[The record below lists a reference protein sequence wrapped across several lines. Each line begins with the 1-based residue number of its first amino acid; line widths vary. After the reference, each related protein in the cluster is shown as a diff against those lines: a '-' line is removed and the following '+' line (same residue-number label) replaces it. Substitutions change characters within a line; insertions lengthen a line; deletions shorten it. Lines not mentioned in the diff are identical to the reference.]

1 MRRARAARPPIDRKE
16 NAMRKSWTK
25 WIGMAALLMAM
36 PLTAQQ
42 TAKEAEK
49 EAGTPAEYERLL
61 KPADKHEILG
71 RFVGSWKGD
80 LKVLLYGT
88 PSEGIMPEELEAHW
102 IMKDNFIEMSLT
114 QHIRDH
120 VVNGKILLG
129 YNGSIKKFYQL
140 FLTDGEPR
148 GTYSQG
154 VLLRSKNALV
164 FRGMEDDPVSGDSFE
179 RRDVYTFVD
188 KDKIMYE
195 LYYTF
200 VDGSEIKPVE
210 GYLTRVKDKP

>member
-1 MRRARAARPPIDRKE
+1 
-16 NAMRKSWTK
+16 MRKSWKVWVGVAT
-25 WIGMAALLMAM
+25 LLGAM
-36 PLTAQQ
+36 PLAAQQ
-42 TAKEAEK
+42 TVKEAEK
-49 EAGTPAEYERLL
+49 EAGTPEQYEKLL

-71 RFVGSWKGD
+71 RLVGSWKGD

-88 PSEGIMPEELEAHW
+88 PSEAIMPEELEAHW
-102 IMKDNFIEMSLT
+102 ILKDNFIEMNAT
-114 QHIRDH
+114 QHIRDA
-120 VVNGKILLG
+120 VVQAKILLG

-140 FLTDGEPR
+140 YLTDGEPR

-154 VLLRSKNALV
+154 VLLRSQNALV
-164 FRGMEDDPVSGDSFE
+164 FRGIEEDPVSGDAFE

-188 KDKIMYE
+188 KDKIKYE

-200 VDGSEIKPVE
+200 VDGSEMKPID